1 MPSAPTVR
9 FTTPCWIFYD
19 RSVHVSLSS
28 RVAAC
33 VTGLVLAGA
42 PHVLL
47 AQAGSAVTAARP
59 SSTVST
65 PLEEF
70 DAALQILRANYVAER
85 TAHIDWDALRAEL
98 RPRAQAATSSDEV
111 RALIREMLDR
121 VGQSHFALLA
131 AAAAPDFS
139 DSSLPEAD
147 AGSLG
152 FDVGP
157 VDDHLVVSRIEPDGP
172 AAHAGIQT
180 GWILSRVGPRDVGAL
195 LAAVREDTTSR
206 ASFGVWTL
214 GAGLVRG
221 RVGIAEEV
229 EFRDASNAAAVRSI
243 VRQPERGV
251 VVKFGHLPPLF
262 ARVNARTVED
272 AGRTIGVIG
281 FNVWMTPIAHDLD
294 AAIDRFRNAAGI
306 VIDLRGNPGGVLTM
320 IMGLAGHFMDAPVTL
335 GVIKT
340 RDSELNLVSNPRRVT
355 ADGKSAV
362 MPFSG
367 RLAVLVDGGS
377 YSASEIFSAGMQSV
391 KRARVFGTRTAGGAL
406 PAVLERLP
414 GGDVLQ
420 YAIGDFTTAAG
431 DRVEGR
437 GVIPD
442 ETVTPTRADLLAGR
456 DPVLEAALRWIKEG

>member
-1 MPSAPTVR
+1 M
-9 FTTPCWIFYD
+9 C
-19 RSVHVSLSS
+19 L
-28 RVAAC
+28 
-33 VTGLVLAGA
+33 TGVILAGA
-42 PHVLL
+42 ARGIL
-47 AQAGSAVTAARP
+47 AQAGSTVTATGSP
-59 SSTVST
+59 SATPT
-65 PLEEF
+65 PLQEF

-85 TAHIDWDALRAEL
+85 AARIDWDALRQEL
-98 RPRAQAATSSDEV
+98 RPRAQAAQSSEEV
-111 RALIREMLDR
+111 RVLIREMLSR

-139 DSSLPEAD
+139 DSSLPAAD

-152 FDVGP
+152 FDVVP
-157 VDDHLVVSRIEPDGP
+157 VDDDLVVSRVEQDGP
-172 AAHAGIQT
+172 AAQAGVRT
-180 GWILSRVGPRDVGAL
+180 GWILSRVGPRDVSTL
-195 LAAVREDTTSR
+195 LTAAREDTSSR

-229 EFRDASNAAAVRSI
+229 EFRDASNATAVRTL
-243 VRQPERGV
+243 VRQTERGE
-251 VVKFGHLPPLF
+251 VVKFGHVPPLF
-262 ARVNARTVED
+262 ARVDARAID
-272 AGRTIGVIG
+272 NAGRTVGVIG
-281 FNVWMTPIAHDLD
+281 FNVWMTPIARDLD
-294 AAIDRFRNAAGI
+294 GAIDRFRHASGI

-320 IMGLAGHFMDAPVTL
+320 IMGLAGHFLDAPVTL

-340 RDSELNLVSNPRRVT
+340 RESELNLVANPRRVS
-355 ADGKSAV
+355 ADGKSTV
-362 MPFSG
+362 TPFAG

-377 YSASEIFSAGMQSV
+377 YSASEIFSAGMQAV

-437 GVIPD
+437 GVTPD